1 MKRKKFDIPSC
12 NDCQLV
18 HNTAFKHLTPDETD
32 ILNFEKGCNHYK
44 RGNII
49 FHEGNKGNGV
59 YCIYKGVIKLYKT
72 GIDGREQIIRFAKP
86 GRMIGF
92 RSVLSNESACTT
104 AEALNDVSLCFIP
117 AKTFLN
123 LVQSNRQFSMH
134 LIQLSCK
141 ELGEANKFIL
151 DMAQKNV
158 RERLAEV
165 LLLLDETFGTDKDG
179 VLDISL
185 TREEIANIVGT
196 ATESVIRLLSEF
208 KKDKLIEISGR
219 HIKILNEKELNRI
232 SDVY

>member
-1 MKRKKFDIPSC
+1 MKRTNLEIPSC
-12 NDCQLV
+12 NDCRQV
-18 HNTAFKHLTPDETD
+18 HHTVFKHLTQDELDT
-32 ILNFEKGCNHYK
+32 LNFEKGCNHYK

-59 YCIYKGVIKLYKT
+59 YCIYEGILKLYKT
-72 GIDGREQIIRFAKP
+72 GIDGRKQIIRFAQK
-86 GRMIGF
+86 GSLIGF

-104 AEALNDVSLCFIP
+104 AEALNDISLCFIP
-117 AKTFLN
+117 AKTFVA
-123 LVQSNRQFSMH
+123 LVQNNRNFSMN

-141 ELGEANKFIL
+141 ELGIANRFIL

-165 LLLLDETFGTDKDG
+165 LLLLNETFGKDENNI
-179 VLDISL
+179 LKISL
-185 TREEIANIVGT
+185 TRVEIANIVGT

-208 KKDKLIEISGR
+208 KKDKLIELNGR
-219 HIKILNEKELNRI
+219 NIKILREKELERI